1 MGKQLEL
8 FPELDLNS
16 KEPIQYD
23 HGSGQF
29 INKFKEGP
37 VRKPN
42 AVPPKTKTIQ
52 KYKDGSKPKF
62 REENLNERLE
72 RIMYENGESNIKPK
86 HYDNPFIV
94 DSENFKKPPA
104 KYDSQDDSTFPSNRS
119 QKQKMMTWDLMLE
132 SAKGNPK
139 EMKEL
144 RQILKDNYKSNPGSL
159 TEKELS
165 MIGKS
170 KKQLKEQIK
179 SLTPTPPAVS
189 KSTTIPNQ
197 QRVEFDLNKYIKEQS
212 DKRLVQEQEQY
223 EKNFGKGGIVEILKP
238 Q

>member
-29 INKFKEGP
+29 INKFKEVP

-94 DSENFKKPPA
+94 DSENFKKPP
-104 KYDSQDDSTFPSNRS
+104 KKFDSQDSSTFPSDRS
-119 QKQKMMTWDLMLE
+119 QKQKISTWDLIVE
-132 SAKGNPK
+132 DAKNNPGA
-139 EMKEL
+139 MKEI
-144 RQILKDNYKSNPGSL
+144 RQILKDNYKTNPKLL
-159 TEKELS
+159 TEKELA
-165 MIGKS
+165 MIGRS
-170 KKQLKEQIK
+170 KKQLKETIK
-179 SLTPTPPAVS
+179 GLTPVTPTPVVEIP
-189 KSTTIPNQ
+189 KPTTPP
-197 QRVEFDLNKYIKEQS
+197 FDLNKYIKEQS
-212 DKRLVQEQEQY
+212 DLRLKQEQEAY
-223 EKNFGKGGIVEILKP
+223 EKEYGKGGIPEILKP

>member
-1 MGKQLEL
+1 
-8 FPELDLNS
+8 
-16 KEPIQYD
+16 
-23 HGSGQF
+23 
-29 INKFKEGP
+29 
-37 VRKPN
+37 
-42 AVPPKTKTIQ
+42 
-52 KYKDGSKPKF
+52 
-62 REENLNERLE
+62 
-72 RIMYENGESNIKPK
+72 
-86 HYDNPFIV
+86 
-94 DSENFKKPPA
+94 
-104 KYDSQDDSTFPSNRS
+104 
-119 QKQKMMTWDLMLE
+119 MTWDLMLE

-189 KSTTIPNQ
+189 ISTTIPNQ